1 MPSTPESLVARFCLC
16 PRRAFSGG
24 VLGISAISEAKLD
37 AFAGRDVVKSV
48 EYVDVPDNTRRSP
61 HGTSEKTCV
70 QLSSW
75 TEIQLQVKVPYRV
88 VTALTIRCA
97 LWWWTSK
104 APFRS
109 FPIWFELDILSH
121 YTKCLDPR
129 NNRTMVSRKGLYD
142 QMRSS
147 LCHLFFF
154 FTVQPG
160 MVATWAW
167 SEIWVSLMQL
177 HCQGR
182 FSSLLCSSRLRQ
194 REIFGEVLFL
204 VYAAFDRIKH
214 YFIDVSI

>member
-1 MPSTPESLVARFCLC
+1 M
-16 PRRAFSGG
+16 
-24 VLGISAISEAKLD
+24 
-37 AFAGRDVVKSV
+37 KSV

-61 HGTSEKTCV
+61 HGTNEKTCV
-70 QLSSW
+70 QLYSSW

-88 VTALTIRCA
+88 VTALTIRYA

-109 FPIWFELDILSH
+109 FPIWFEFDILSH
-121 YTKCLDPR
+121 YTKCLAPR

-142 QMRSS
+142 SMTKWDHHYVT
-147 LCHLFFF
+147 CFF

-160 MVATWAW
+160 TVATWDW
-167 SEIWVSLMQL
+167 SEIWMSLMQL

-182 FSSLLCSSRLRQ
+182 FSSLLCSLRLRQ

-204 VYAAFDRIKH
+204 VHAAFDRIKH